1 MNPLFNQFGNLSSS
15 FFITSNSLMINHTI
29 PHIFNSQTNYIQTN
43 SDNERNINQEIEN
56 NTKHLEKEN
65 NSNIVDQ
72 ENSNNIFDQE
82 NSNNICDQE
91 NSNNICD
98 QENSNNICDQENSNN
113 IVNKENSSNIVK
125 EELFQLTNIKDDIN
139 NIIKHT
145 LNRNETN
152 EVPNYNFN
160 IEDDSITVNL
170 GNGNGD
176 FNVIKNI
183 MAYLYHKQMNGEL
196 TNFGNA
202 GEFVVQSYS
211 SVPIQTTY
219 LFENDN
225 ENLEKFDYFPN
236 CKLINKLIGKAEKI
250 KKDDSLLVNEECC
263 FICFEK
269 YKEKELKRKLPH
281 CNHFFH
287 KKCIDKWLKNKSTC
301 PHCRSDLM
309 DHIILSSEDRE
320 EYYKKS
326 CSCDDEDED
335 LGEVEFIQFNLGIIG
350 IHKKNDDNELNN
362 DNQNNNNQNNDS

>member
-1 MNPLFNQFGNLSSS
+1 MNPLFNQFGNVDSS
-15 FFITSNSLMINHTI
+15 FFITSNSLMIGHTI

-43 SDNERNINQEIEN
+43 SDNERDINQEIEDN
-56 NTKHLEKEN
+56 KKGEDNK
-65 NSNIVDQ
+65 
-72 ENSNNIFDQE
+72 
-82 NSNNICDQE
+82 
-91 NSNNICD
+91 
-98 QENSNNICDQENSNN
+98 
-113 IVNKENSSNIVK
+113 KENSK
-125 EELFQLTNIKDDIN
+125 EEDNKEENSKKEDNKEEDNKEEENNKKELFQLTNIEDDIN

-145 LNRNETN
+145 LHQNISNEN
-152 EVPNYNFN
+152 EAPNYNFN

-170 GNGNGD
+170 GSGNGD

-287 KKCIDKWLKNKSTC
+287 KKCIDKWLKNKATC

-309 DHIILSSEDRE
+309 DHITLSSEDRE

>member
-1 MNPLFNQFGNLSSS
+1 MNPLFNQFGNLNSS

-43 SDNERNINQEIEN
+43 SVNERDINQEIEN
-56 NTKHLEKEN
+56 NTKHVEKEN
-65 NSNIVDQ
+65 STTIVQ
-72 ENSNNIFDQE
+72 ENSTTIVEENNTTIVEE
-82 NSNNICDQE
+82 NSTTIIEE
-91 NSNNICD
+91 NSIKKEE
-98 QENSNNICDQENSNN
+98 ENR
-113 IVNKENSSNIVK
+113 K
-125 EELFQLTNIKDDIN
+125 ELFQLTNISDDIN

-145 LNRNETN
+145 LHQNISNEN

-170 GNGNGD
+170 GSGNGD

-183 MAYLYHKQMNGEL
+183 MAYLYHKQINGEL
-196 TNFGNA
+196 TNFGTS

-219 LFENDN
+219 LFENDT

-250 KKDDSLLVNEECC
+250 KKDDPLLVKEECC

-309 DHIILSSEDRE
+309 DHITLSSEDRE

-326 CSCDDEDED
+326 CSCDDEDD
-335 LGEVEFIQFNLGIIG
+335 DSGEVEFIQFNLGIIG
-350 IHKKNDDNELNN
+350 IHKKNDNNELNN
-362 DNQNNNNQNNDS
+362 DNQNNDS